1 MANILPKAR
10 EPEGQREYL
19 SVKTRTTPPVSTAP
33 KKRTFSPWCVP
44 LNHLIVSP
52 RLYKVE
58 YQALHTLMI
67 SLLQTPPHLFLSLHP
82 LT

>member
-19 SVKTRTTPPVSTAP
+19 SVKTRTSPPVSIAP

-44 LNHLIVSP
+44 PNHLTVSP
-52 RLYKVE
+52 LLSKVE
-58 YQALHTLMI
+58 CQALHTLMI
-67 SLLQTPPHLFLSLHP
+67 SLPQTPPHLFLSLHP
-82 LT
+82 LS